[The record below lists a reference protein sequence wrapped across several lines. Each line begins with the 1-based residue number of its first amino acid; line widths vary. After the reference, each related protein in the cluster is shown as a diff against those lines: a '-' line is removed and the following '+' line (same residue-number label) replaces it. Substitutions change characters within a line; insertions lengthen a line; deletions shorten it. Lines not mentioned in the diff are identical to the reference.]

1 MRVKLTVENVEEL
14 FLIDTGFSG
23 DLIVK
28 SDVFDEISAKPSDGG
43 EICVAKD
50 LCFSALQKVVSVNIL
65 GKQILCRALWVPEI
79 EENIIGEGVL
89 IKAGLLLDYKNFAI
103 SDP

>member
-1 MRVKLTVENVEEL
+1 LAT
-14 FLIDTGFSG
+14 
-23 DLIVK
+23 
-28 SDVFDEISAKPSDGG
+28 
-43 EICVAKD
+43 
-50 LCFSALQKVVSVNIL
+50 
-65 GKQILCRALWVPEI
+65 ALWVPEI